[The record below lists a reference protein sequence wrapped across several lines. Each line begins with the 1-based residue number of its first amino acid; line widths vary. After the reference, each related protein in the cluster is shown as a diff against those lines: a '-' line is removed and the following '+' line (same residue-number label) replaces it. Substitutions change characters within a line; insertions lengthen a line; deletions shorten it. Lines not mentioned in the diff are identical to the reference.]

1 MTSSKSA
8 KSFHNEFVFPGLHTV
23 SLCLQFWLRV
33 QTVWI
38 TTWSF
43 EGPVAHKMLGARPES
58 ADWQIVLI
66 LTREQ
71 TGLLRTRRFTPAHRP
86 TCPQTHP
93 HTRTQTYMQCLW
105 LCEIDTQLS
114 FTGALKRI
122 MSLLAVT
129 NEISTAVP
137 STAAG
142 AEATFLF
149 G

>member
-1 MTSSKSA
+1 MLTEPWHKEL
-8 KSFHNEFVFPGLHTV
+8 KKQPGLLHAY
-23 SLCLQFWLRV
+23 Q
-33 QTVWI
+33 
-38 TTWSF
+38 
-43 EGPVAHKMLGARPES
+43 
-58 ADWQIVLI
+58 
-66 LTREQ
+66 
-71 TGLLRTRRFTPAHRP
+71 FTPAQRP
-86 TCPQTHP
+86 AYLPAYTC
-93 HTRTQTYMQCLW
+93 TYMQVLQ

-122 MSLLAVT
+122 ISLLAVT

>member
-1 MTSSKSA
+1 MPTEAWLTHSS
-8 KSFHNEFVFPGLHTV
+8 HINTETDGFVTHPPIHT
-23 SLCLQFWLRV
+23 R
-33 QTVWI
+33 
-38 TTWSF
+38 
-43 EGPVAHKMLGARPES
+43 
-58 ADWQIVLI
+58 
-66 LTREQ
+66 
-71 TGLLRTRRFTPAHRP
+71 
-86 TCPQTHP
+86 PQTHMSTNP
-93 HTRTQTYMQCLW
+93 PTHTHTYMQCLW

-122 MSLLAVT
+122 ISLLAVT

>member
-1 MTSSKSA
+1 
-8 KSFHNEFVFPGLHTV
+8 
-23 SLCLQFWLRV
+23 
-33 QTVWI
+33 
-38 TTWSF
+38 
-43 EGPVAHKMLGARPES
+43 
-58 ADWQIVLI
+58 
-66 LTREQ
+66 
-71 TGLLRTRRFTPAHRP
+71 
-86 TCPQTHP
+86 
-93 HTRTQTYMQCLW
+93 MQCLR

-122 MSLLAVT
+122 ISLLAVT